1 MAEMIMDGLGSANNA
16 IVDNDHRLWTN
27 VSGTVAISGAIAISG
42 TMTDS
47 TLTYKQLIDYEDQY
61 QPRYIGLALPGTGS
75 ESAEWMLRKYLYST
89 NDLPIATLFGS
100 GNTNFDKKWSE
111 RSGIYE
117 AYS

>member
-1 MAEMIMDGLGSANNA
+1 MEQIISASGTQYGVA
-16 IVDNDHRLWTN
+16 VDSQNRLWTN
-27 VSGTVAISGAIAISG
+27 ISGTVGVSGIVNDF
-42 TMTDS
+42 TM
-47 TLTYKQLIDYEDQY
+47 TYKQYMDYQGQY
-61 QPRYIGLALPGTGS
+61 QPVYIGLALPGTGS
-75 ESAEWMLRKYLYST
+75 ETAEWMLRKYLYST